1 MKQPDIKDL
10 LQELID
16 KDVSLDAAAN
26 ILWQWKR
33 WQEAKE
39 DERYAAIRDTD
50 ADTRGNLSQIA
61 ERNRLQLEHY
71 LVVANIS
78 DELAASIVRPNK
90 VNNE

>member
-1 MKQPDIKDL
+1 MNCELKML

-33 WQEAKE
+33 WKEAKE
-39 DERYAAIRDTD
+39 DERYAAIRDAD
-50 ADTRGNLSQIA
+50 ADTRCNLSQTA

-71 LVVANIS
+71 LVVGRIS
-78 DELAASIVRPNK
+78 QDLINNLIRPDKLKIDN
-90 VNNE
+90 